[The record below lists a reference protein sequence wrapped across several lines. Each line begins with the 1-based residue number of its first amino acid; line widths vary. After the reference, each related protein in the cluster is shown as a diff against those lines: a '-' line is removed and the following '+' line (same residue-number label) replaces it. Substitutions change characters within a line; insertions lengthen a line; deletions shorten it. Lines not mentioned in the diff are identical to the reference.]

1 MRKTNKERNCEFFLK
16 ECLFKLYEQKIN
28 INLDLNLFSYQNFL
42 VSCRPTWNLSFSQSI
57 WSLNFFSFPMRGL
70 LYSFS
75 KNKKKPHWLL
85 IQGKEVSYS
94 VRDLKAF
101 RLFCMQCVLDDESIS
116 NNFIYYVINFI
127 FLRNWVTSEI
137 HMEMIWSPG
146 FQKKSNKNSGG
157 KSFEFCKSSGR
168 NKINFL
174 IISFCDWCLL

>member
-1 MRKTNKERNCEFFLK
+1 MFIQIIWTKDKHKFRLKPIFVSKLPCKSSTNLKFVSRFGHWFFFHFLW
-16 ECLFKLYEQKIN
+16 EGFCTLLAKI
-28 INLDLNLFSYQNFL
+28 
-42 VSCRPTWNLSFSQSI
+42 
-57 WSLNFFSFPMRGL
+57 
-70 LYSFS
+70 
-75 KNKKKPHWLL
+75 KKKTHWLL

-116 NNFIYYVINFI
+116 INFIYYVINFI

-146 FQKKSNKNSGG
+146 FQKKSNKNSAG